1 MNFNTVMTAIV
12 SPFKENQLD
21 LDSFK
26 KLLNFQWDNGVTA
39 IVINGTTGESPTLEW
54 SEIEEQVRVTRELK
68 PEMKIV
74 LGVGGNATDKVI
86 QNLKKAES
94 LNPDGILSVVPYYNK
109 PTQEGLKQHFSKIA
123 QSTKLPIL
131 LYNVPGRTI
140 TSLAV
145 ETVVELS
152 KIENIVGIK
161 EASGKPDLFE
171 QYKDKTSDDFALL
184 SGDDGTYLESIFSGC
199 TGVISVISHV
209 IPKEF
214 VSWTKQAKEGDRSCL
229 QEFEKYM
236 AFCDQLFAEPNPV
249 PVKESLKHMNIL
261 ETAEVRLPL
270 VACTS
275 GHSEILKSELKKLGV
290 L

>member
-171 QYKDKTSDDFALL
+171 QYKDKT
-184 SGDDGTYLESIFSGC
+184 
-199 TGVISVISHV
+199 
-209 IPKEF
+209 
-214 VSWTKQAKEGDRSCL
+214 
-229 QEFEKYM
+229 
-236 AFCDQLFAEPNPV
+236 
-249 PVKESLKHMNIL
+249 
-261 ETAEVRLPL
+261 
-270 VACTS
+270 
-275 GHSEILKSELKKLGV
+275 
-290 L
+290 